1 MVLFATTNAEKVRE
15 AQAYLESAV
24 EHFDFDYIELQSE
37 SLSEI
42 AIHGAQESFKAAGGN
57 QPVITDDSGIFIDD
71 LGGFPGPYSSYVYHT
86 IGLSGILTLLR
97 DSDSHRAYFRTA
109 IAYCSEDET
118 VAFEGSIRGTI
129 VPPRGTEGF
138 GYDPIF
144 EYNGKTLAEMNPIE
158 KNAISHRGR
167 ALSKLASWLDN
178 DPVEHRGVK

>member
-15 AQAYLESAV
+15 AQAYLGPTV
-24 EHFDFDYIELQSE
+24 EQFDYDYPELQSE

-42 AIHGAQESFKAAGGN
+42 AISGAQEAFQAAGGT

-71 LGGFPGPYSSYVYHT
+71 IGGFPGPYSSYVYHI
-86 IGLSGILTLLR
+86 IGLSGILTLLEEF
-97 DSDSHRAYFRTA
+97 DSPRAYFRTS
-109 IAYCSEDET
+109 IAYCSKPET

-144 EYNGKTLAEMNPIE
+144 EYNGKTLAEMNLTE
-158 KNAISHRGR
+158 NNAISHRGR

-178 DPVEHRGVK
+178 DPVEHRGVR